1 MEKFT
6 KEQNNLFTIIAA
18 VVMLVAFFF
27 IKLGGQAPVGYLS
40 RGAGW
45 FGIITL
51 IIAMLAPIYT
61 CLYAFRNEKA
71 LEPLKPIFV
80 ISPGLAFA
88 LPLIALG
95 LCLFAM
101 YFDGGWP
108 IILYA
113 LGAAA
118 VLFIGQNSK

>member
-6 KEQNNLFTIIAA
+6 KEQTNLFSIIAA
-18 VVMLVAFFF
+18 ILMLVAFFF
-27 IKLGGQAPVGYLS
+27 IKFGGQAPVEYLS

-51 IIAMLAPIYT
+51 VIAMLAPIYT
-61 CLYAFRNEKA
+61 CLYAFRDVKA

-80 ISPGLAFA
+80 LSPGLAFA

-95 LCLFAM
+95 LVLLAM
-101 YFDGGWP
+101 FFDGGWP
-108 IILYA
+108 VILYA
-113 LGAAA
+113 IGASAM
-118 VLFIGQNSK
+118 LYIGQNSK